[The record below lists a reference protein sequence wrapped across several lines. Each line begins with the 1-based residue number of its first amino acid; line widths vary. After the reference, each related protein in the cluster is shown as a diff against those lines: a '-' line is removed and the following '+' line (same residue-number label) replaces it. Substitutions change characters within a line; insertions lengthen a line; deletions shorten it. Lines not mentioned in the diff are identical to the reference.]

1 MLVILE
7 LSYPNINDKMELCV
21 ILMSMI
27 IWRAKVM
34 VFNSTFNNISVISWL
49 NKWNPN
55 TNDKMELCIIIKT
68 QIKWSSV

>member
-1 MLVILE
+1 
-7 LSYPNINDKMELCV
+7 
-21 ILMSMI
+21 MSMI

-34 VFNSTFNNISVISWL
+34 VFNSTFNNISAISWL

-55 TNDKMELCIIIKT
+55 TNDKMELCIIIKA